1 MADGVNPVPKWAGPL
16 YLALGVATIGWV
28 VVLAGDYASTPRRC
42 PDPTVRCG
50 AFLQMSLR
58 RYNMSWVVF
67 DIALALM
74 LLFTGWLAIRRKDHV
89 QLPAA
94 VTSALLFVDAWFD
107 IMSSSGKAARSV
119 ALLEAVLV
127 ELPLAALCIWIA
139 VRAERVRR
147 RRLEDALRQLEAL
160 VDDRQVGP

>member
-1 MADGVNPVPKWAGPL
+1 MKQVPRWAGPL

-28 VVLAGDYASTPRRC
+28 VVLANDYAATPRRC
-42 PDPTVRCG
+42 PDPAVRCG

-58 RYNMSWVVF
+58 RYNLSWVVF

-74 LLFTGWLAIRRKDHV
+74 LLVTGWLALRRRDHV

-107 IMSSSGKAARSV
+107 IMSTGKSGRTI
-119 ALLEAVLV
+119 ALLEAVFV

-147 RRLEDALRQLEAL
+147 GRLEEAL
-160 VDDRQVGP
+160 IRLAELERESTAEG